1 MEVTT
6 RKISKSEVKKLY
18 NKLTKKKKEK
28 KVMAL
33 GNIIS

>member
-1 MEVTT
+1 MEVNT

-18 NKLTKKKKEK
+18 KKFKKEK